1 MSGILKPIAAILVS
15 CAIIGGVALGVA
27 IPLGLIL

>member
-1 MSGILKPIAAILVS
+1 MALVLKPIAAFLVA
-15 CAIIGGVALGVA
+15 CAILGAIALGIA